1 MTTLITGEPSTELLE
16 RQGELDALAALL
28 DDVREQRRGWLVLVA
43 GEAGVGKTALL
54 RRFCD
59 ERTSSARILWGACD
73 ALYTPSPLGPLIEVA
88 ESSGGEVE
96 ALVRGAAKPYEVATA
111 LMHELG
117 RHAPSV
123 LVLEDVHWAD
133 EATLDVVRL
142 LGRKVEGVPALLLV
156 SYRDELD
163 RVHPLRVLAGEL
175 STGESVRRLRV
186 DPLSPEAVA
195 RLAEPHGVDAAALYR
210 NTGGNPF
217 FVRRSWRRPTPRSRT
232 RSATR
237 SSPAPRV

>member
-1 MTTLITGEPSTELLE
+1 MITLIGEPSTELLE

-28 DDVREQRRGWLVLVA
+28 DDVREHGRGWLVLVA

-59 ERTSSARILWGACD
+59 EHRSSARILWGACD

-96 ALVRGAAKPYEVATA
+96 ALVHSAAKPYEVATA

-142 LGRKVEGVPALLLV
+142 LGRKVEGIPALVLV

-175 STGESVRRLRV
+175 STSQAVRRMRV
-186 DPLSPEAVA
+186 D
-195 RLAEPHGVDAAALYR
+195 
-210 NTGGNPF
+210 
-217 FVRRSWRRPTPRSRT
+217 
-232 RSATR
+232 
-237 SSPAPRV
+237 

>member
-1 MTTLITGEPSTELLE
+1 MITLIGEPSTELLE

-28 DDVREQRRGWLVLVA
+28 DDVREHRRGWLVLVA

-59 ERTSSARILWGACD
+59 EHRSSARILWGACD

-88 ESSGGEVE
+88 EASGGEVE
-96 ALVRGAAKPYEVATA
+96 ALVHGAAKPYEVATA
-111 LMHELG
+111 LMHELE

-142 LGRKVEGVPALLLV
+142 LGRKVEGVPALVLV

-175 STGESVRRLRV
+175 DQPGGE
-186 DPLSPEAVA
+186 
-195 RLAEPHGVDAAALYR
+195 AAA
-210 NTGGNPF
+210 GGSARRRPSPDSPNRTASTP
-217 FVRRSWRRPTPRSRT
+217 RSSTETLAGTRSSSPRSWRRPRPRSRT
-232 RSATR
+232 RSGTR
-237 SSPAPRV
+237 SSPARRV